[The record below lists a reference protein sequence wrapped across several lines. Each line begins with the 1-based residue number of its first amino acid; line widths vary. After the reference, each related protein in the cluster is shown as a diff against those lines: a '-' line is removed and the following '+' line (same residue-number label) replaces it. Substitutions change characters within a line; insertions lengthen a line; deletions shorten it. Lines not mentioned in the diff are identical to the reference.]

1 MSIDIS
7 QLHDAYFEECFECL
21 DVMESG
27 IFGLELGMADKKAI
41 DTVVRAAHSIKNG
54 ASTFS
59 FKMVSDF
66 SYIIL
71 MMLDE
76 IRTGQHEVT
85 EALTN
90 LLLSGV
96 EALRELLISVHKN
109 SEIDYV
115 HLADIRQQFEMMMVG
130 DIELELLS
138 ESIIDNKL
146 ESEVNDAIAGWEI
159 DFHPNSHFF
168 KTGNDLVQLFGEL
181 ENLGELTVKVCDDNL
196 PPFFD
201 LEPEDNYLSWKLTLR
216 GYIAKA
222 DVVEIFKSV
231 ESDCKLTIT
240 PLIDNTIKQVTRVEK
255 MVSKLEPHGEP
266 INPII
271 DIEDTTTPIDNPEKK
286 VTRVEQMVSKLEPH
300 GELINPIIDIED
312 TTTPIDNTEKQV
324 TRVEQMVSKL
334 EPHGELIN
342 PIIGIEE
349 EAEIT
354 SQTTTLSE
362 STVASIQI
370 ETDKIDLLA
379 DMFSELVATQSM
391 LSQMGENF
399 SPEMLPKLIDGLA
412 QLERNTNEVQESIM
426 QIRKLPIIDGQIIR
440 VANENYIIPL
450 ISVIETLE
458 VKGTD
463 MKYVSGEGE
472 LYKLA
477 DKYVPVI
484 RLYKVFNLK
493 PNITEIEQGL
503 VVIVENDNQKV
514 ALFIDDLLG
523 QQKAVIKNLETNYRG
538 VFGVSGATILND
550 GMIALIIDVAEV
562 IALYRDP
569 SLAKMAKHNDRA
581 A

>member
-21 DVMESG
+21 DVMESE

-41 DTVVRAAHSIKNG
+41 DTVVSAAHSIKNG

-130 DIELELLS
+130 DIELELFS

-146 ESEVNDAIAGWEI
+146 ESEVNDAIVGWEI

-181 ENLGELTVKVCDDNL
+181 ENLGELTVEVCDDNL
-196 PPFFD
+196 PPLFD
-201 LEPEDNYLSWKLTLR
+201 LEPEDNYLSWKLTLC
-216 GYIAKA
+216 GNIAKA
-222 DVVEIFKSV
+222 DVVEIFKPV

-240 PLIDNTIKQVTRVEK
+240 PLIDSTIKQ
-255 MVSKLEPHGEP
+255 
-266 INPII
+266 
-271 DIEDTTTPIDNPEKK
+271 

-312 TTTPIDNTEKQV
+312 ATAPIDNPEKQV

-349 EAEIT
+349 KTEIT

-477 DKYVPVI
+477 DEYVPVI

-493 PNITEIEQGL
+493 PNITDIEQGL

-550 GMIALIIDVAEV
+550 GMIALSIDVAEV